1 MRWVAAGIYISR
13 AYTGL
18 GPPTTHGSGA
28 SRFVRKYVQVQVCTY
43 MHAVSTLSGMMYSLV
58 LEIYMWR

>member
-1 MRWVAAGIYISR
+1 MAAGIYLSR

-28 SRFVRKYVQVQVCTY
+28 SRFVCTYVSMYIQVCTDTCNEY
-43 MHAVSTLSGMMYSLV
+43 IEWDDIFSRA
-58 LEIYMWR
+58 

>member
-13 AYTGL
+13 AYTGW

-28 SRFVRKYVQVQVCTY
+28 SRFVSMYKYKYV
-43 MHAVSTLSGMMYSLV
+43 HACNEYKK
-58 LEIYMWR
+58 

>member
-28 SRFVRKYVQVQVCTY
+28 SRFVRKYVHVCTSTSMCGY
-43 MHAVSTLSGMMYSLV
+43 MQ
-58 LEIYMWR
+58 